1 MASATGAPVTICIR
15 PGGAADTAFRH
26 PYQGAVFF
34 HRFRWLTPRMCLAP
48 KASFMLAW
56 GNAPGI
62 QAQKALSAESAIQLV
77 RNQVNNFSIPYV
89 ALVKLNA
96 VLLQKI
102 PVFLLKASNPV
113 MLFLIVDVSEGRIE
127 LAGADRKRA
136 ITTLPEKPA
145 IFGPEAL
152 DPF

>member
-1 MASATGAPVTICIR
+1 
-15 PGGAADTAFRH
+15 
-26 PYQGAVFF
+26 
-34 HRFRWLTPRMCLAP
+34 
-48 KASFMLAW
+48 MLAW

>member
-1 MASATGAPVTICIR
+1 
-15 PGGAADTAFRH
+15 
-26 PYQGAVFF
+26 
-34 HRFRWLTPRMCLAP
+34 
-48 KASFMLAW
+48 MLAW

-113 MLFLIVDVSEGRIE
+113 MLFLIVDVSEGLIV
-127 LAGADRKRA
+127 DVRA
-136 ITTLPEKPA
+136 
-145 IFGPEAL
+145 AL
-152 DPF
+152 SWLGLTENAP

>member
-1 MASATGAPVTICIR
+1 VQWPEPKSNSDRLEGLASATLCVGI
-15 PGGAADTAFRH
+15 
-26 PYQGAVFF
+26 
-34 HRFRWLTPRMCLAP
+34 CLAP
-48 KASFMLAW
+48 KASLMLAL

-62 QAQKALSAESAIQLV
+62 HVQEVLSAESAIHLV
-77 RNQVNNFSIPYV
+77 RIQVNNFSIPYI
-89 ALVKLNA
+89 ALVELNA

-113 MLFLIVDVSEGRIE
+113 MLFVIVDVSENRIE